1 LKGFIIDYTLSYT
14 AAPLMP
20 IETKNVVELYLQTQN
35 WDEVKKKVID
45 DDILQKPT
53 LDSRK
58 RVFSELKKRLLNLTQ
73 PELEHF
79 SDASMDDVKVLS
91 LVSCLKTYR
100 LMYEFVLEVIREK
113 YLMFDYTIEPSD
125 YSSFIESKEVSSPKL
140 SGISETTHYKLKQV
154 LFLILADVGL
164 IESTKNHYITKPML
178 SEAVIKILLA
188 DNPKLLSALLMNN
201 DEIAHY
207 AKREE

>member
-1 LKGFIIDYTLSYT
+1 
-14 AAPLMP
+14 MP
-20 IETKNVVELYLQTQN
+20 IETKNVVELYLQTQD

-45 DDILQKPT
+45 EDILQKPT

-58 RVFSELKKRLLNLTQ
+58 RVFSELKKRLVNLT
-73 PELEHF
+73 PLELEHF
-79 SDASMDDVKVLS
+79 SNASMDDVRVLS
-91 LVSCLKTYR
+91 FVGCLKTYR

-125 YSSFIESKEVSSPKL
+125 YSSFIDSKEVASVKL
-140 SGISETTHYKLKQV
+140 SKISETTSYKLKQV

-164 IESTKNHYITKPML
+164 VESTKHHYITKPML
-178 SEAVIKILLA
+178 SEAVAKTILA

-201 DEIAHY
+201 DEIAY
-207 AKREE
+207 YSKREE

>member
-1 LKGFIIDYTLSYT
+1 
-14 AAPLMP
+14 
-20 IETKNVVELYLQTQN
+20 LYLESQD
-35 WDEVKKKVID
+35 WSVVKTKVID
-45 DDILQKPT
+45 DDVLQKPT

-58 RVFSELKKRLLNLTQ
+58 RVFSELKKRLLNLT
-73 PELEHF
+73 PSELEHF
-79 SDASMDDVKVLS
+79 RDASMDDVKVLS
-91 LVSCLKTYR
+91 FVSCLKTYR

-125 YSSFIESKEVSSPKL
+125 YSSFIESKEVSSSKL
-140 SGISETTHYKLKQV
+140 SGISESTHYKLKQV

-164 IESTKNHYITKPML
+164 IENTKNHYITKPML
-178 SEAVIKILLA
+178 SEAVINILLE

-207 AKREE
+207 SKREV